1 MSAPE
6 DIAAFMAKI
15 NSVDG
20 TGTVAMVDPDTEPN
34 KNILITRL
42 SHAIIE
48 LLGAGA
54 NPPTAAELPAAK
66 TAYITGL
73 TAALTA
79 LYGNGNRTLAVDDAV
94 FGGGSR
100 SSRQTRRRRNGGKR
114 NQRR

>member
-1 MSAPE
+1 MAAE
-6 DIAAFMAKI
+6 TIADFMTKI

-20 TGTVAMVDPDTEPN
+20 TGGAAIDPTDETQ
-34 KNILITRL
+34 KSTLINRL

-48 LLGAGA
+48 LLGRV
-54 NPPTAAELPAAK
+54 PVTDLPGAK
-66 TAYITGL
+66 TAYIAGL

-79 LYGNGNRTLAVDDAV
+79 LYGPSQAVPVTVDDAV